1 MQKTKYSNIQINN
14 QNIIKDIMPKYTT
27 THKKRIQAWV
37 DGNFHIG
44 EPDVDERYTKYNCLG
59 ITFHKCYPHST

>member
-1 MQKTKYSNIQINN
+1 
-14 QNIIKDIMPKYTT
+14 MPKYTT

-44 EPDVDERYTKYNCLG
+44 ETDVDERYTKYNCLG